1 MEMKYTIG
9 VDIGGTKIASA
20 IIDKDSNILYRAE
33 VPSHP
38 LERESMFKQVATSIE
53 SILTDSDL
61 EISDFKGMGVGV
73 PGKVNRKSGTAILKT
88 IHCGKYLQLLS
99 G

>member
-1 MEMKYTIG
+1 MEMEFTTG

-20 IIDKDSNILYRAE
+20 IIDKESNILYRAE
-33 VPSHP
+33 VPSHA

-61 EISDFKGMGVGV
+61 KISDFKGMGVGV
-73 PGKVNRKSGTAILKT
+73 PGKVNQKSGTAIF
-88 IHCGKYLQLLS
+88 QNN
-99 G
+99 